1 MDHFLFIET
10 NTTGTGTKAMK
21 MAKSKGYQI
30 HFWTNDPGQYKQMA
44 ADYPLQLADHVKI
57 VDTYDVRAMIDLVQ
71 TASCRF
77 AGILAFDDYHLIPVS
92 RMAHFLGLPG
102 HPLEALTIAR
112 YKEKTRHFLQKNDTG
127 FRQPAFHTIED
138 PSELSKDIP
147 YPCVLKPVDDSGSCG
162 VTICQNQGEL
172 MQALSKAMK
181 RMRNKRGYKLIRKW
195 LVEEFINGEEYSAEM
210 LYTANGWELIT
221 ATKKKTIGLHSVE
234 AGHVTGK
241 GIEPVPLLEEK
252 CKKLL
257 DLIGLGFGAAHIEFI
272 VRENIPYLVEIN
284 PRLAG
289 DCIPDLVELST
300 GIDMVEHVIDQA
312 AGKRK
317 SVTNSPRLSAAIQFA
332 IPKLKGTY
340 VKVSGID
347 EARKSDG
354 VISVSV
360 AALPMRADHVSSS
373 YDRLGYVI
381 AAGDTPDEASG
392 RAEQAIQK
400 LRWEVGNIE
409 AAHLIGCE

>member
-21 MAKSKGYQI
+21 IAKSKGYQI
-30 HFWTNDPGQYKQMA
+30 HFWTNDPDQYKQVA
-44 ADYPLQLADHVKI
+44 ADHPLQLADYVKI
-57 VDTYDVRAMIDLVQ
+57 VDTYDVDAMINLVQ
-71 TASCRF
+71 TASYHF

-112 YKEKTRHFLQKNDTG
+112 DKEKTRHFLQKNDTG
-127 FRQPAFHTIED
+127 FRQPAFHIIED

-162 VTICQNQGEL
+162 VTICHNQGEL
-172 MQALSKAMK
+172 MQALSKEMK
-181 RMRNKRGYKLIRKW
+181 RLRNKRGYKLKRKW

-210 LYTANGWELIT
+210 LYTANGWELIST
-221 ATKKKTIGLHSVE
+221 TRKKTIGLHSVE
-234 AGHVTGK
+234 VGHVTGK
-241 GIEPVPLLEEK
+241 GIEPVPQLEEK
-252 CKKLL
+252 GKRLL
-257 DLIGLGFGAAHIEFI
+257 DLIGLRFGAAHIEFI
-272 VRENIPYLVEIN
+272 VRGNVPYLVEIN

-300 GIDMVEHVIDQA
+300 GIDMVEHVMDQA
-312 AGKRK
+312 VGERK
-317 SVTNSPRLSAAIQFA
+317 SVTKSSRLSAAIQFA
-332 IPKLKGTY
+332 IPKIKGTY
-340 VKVSGID
+340 VKVSGVE
-347 EARKSDG
+347 EAKKSNG

-360 AALPMRADHVSSS
+360 AALPMHADHVSSS

-381 AAGDTPDEASG
+381 ATGDTPDEASG

-400 LRWEVGNIE
+400 LRWGVGNIE
-409 AAHLIGCE
+409 AAHLIGGE